1 MPILNYTTTVAADKS
16 VGQILT
22 MLAKGGARST
32 MANYGANGKVE
43 SIAFAVLTP
52 MGMRTFSLPIDPA
65 KVLAVMRRERVAPRF
80 LNAQHAEDVAWRIMK
95 DWLEAQL
102 AIIATEMVTLD
113 QVMLPYMQAND
124 AGQTV
129 YEMIVDAQLALPAGE
144 GPIQAVSP

>member
-1 MPILNYTTTVAADKS
+1 MPILNYTTTVDADKT

-32 MANYGANGKVE
+32 MAQYGAGGKVE
-43 SIAFAVLTP
+43 SIAFSVLTP
-52 MGMRTFSLPIDPA
+52 MGMRSFTLPVDPA
-65 KVLAVMRRERVAPRF
+65 KVLAVMRRERVAPRY
-80 LNAQHAEDVAWRIMK
+80 LTQQHAENVAWRIMK

-124 AGQTV
+124 DGETV
-129 YEMIVDAQLALPAGE
+129 YEMIVAAQLALPAGSS
-144 GPIQAVSP
+144 GA

>member
-16 VGQILT
+16 VGQILM

-32 MANYGANGKVE
+32 MANYGAGGKVE
-43 SIAFAVLTP
+43 AIAFAVLTP
-52 MGMRTFSLPIDPA
+52 MGMRSFSLPIDPA
-65 KVLAVMRRERVAPRF
+65 KVLTVMKRERVAPRY
-80 LNAQHAEDVAWRIMK
+80 LTPAHAEDVAWRIMK

-113 QVMLPYMQAND
+113 QVMLPYMQANE

-129 YEMIVDAQLALPAGE
+129 YEMTVDSQLAL
-144 GPIQAVSP
+144 GPGQS

>member
-1 MPILNYTTTVAADKS
+1 MPILNYTTTVDADKT

-32 MANYGANGKVE
+32 MAQYGSGGKVE

-52 MGMRTFSLPIDPA
+52 MGMRSFTLPVDPS
-65 KVLAVMRRERVAPRF
+65 KVLTVMKRERVAPRY
-80 LNAQHAEDVAWRIMK
+80 LTPSHAENVAWRIMK

-124 AGQTV
+124 GGQTV
-129 YEMIVDAQLALPAGE
+129 YEMIVDAQLAL
-144 GPIQAVSP
+144 GPGQS